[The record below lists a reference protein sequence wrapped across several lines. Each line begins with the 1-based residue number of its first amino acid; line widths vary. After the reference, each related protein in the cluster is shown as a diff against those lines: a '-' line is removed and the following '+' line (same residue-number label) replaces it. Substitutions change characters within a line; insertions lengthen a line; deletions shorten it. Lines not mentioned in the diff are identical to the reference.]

1 MCLTERL
8 FSASSEGETERWRD
22 GETERLG
29 DRGMEGWRDGG
40 TTLFFLLRDE
50 FDAIGFC
57 LDLSLIPHPVTPSL
71 SLCLSVSLS
80 LCLSVSAVSAV
91 FRYCDAQRSVNS
103 YRFSPPLALSSIR
116 TTAV

>member
-22 GETERLG
+22 REAERLG
-29 DRGMEGWRDGG
+29 DRGTEGWRDGG

-57 LDLSLIPHPVTPSL
+57 LDLTLIPHPVTPSL
-71 SLCLSVSLS
+71 YLSVSLS
-80 LCLSVSAVSAV
+80 LCLPLLRRPPQRELITLLAAFGAVV
-91 FRYCDAQRSVNS
+91 DTHDGGVTVRG
-103 YRFSPPLALSSIR
+103 
-116 TTAV
+116 

>member
-22 GETERLG
+22 GEAERLG
-29 DRGMEGWRDGG
+29 DRGTEGWRDGG

-71 SLCLSVSLS
+71 YLSISLSLYLSISLSLCLSVSLS
-80 LCLSVSAVSAV
+80 SATAPPSA
-91 FRYCDAQRSVNS
+91 
-103 YRFSPPLALSSIR
+103 
-116 TTAV
+116 T